1 MNQDRYT
8 ARDWTIALGI
18 WTGLAVMS
26 ILQTALFLQ
35 QRGQPIQWAPL
46 ATSRLVDW
54 YTCFAFAPAYV
65 WMIHRYVF
73 DHPRRAL
80 AIPLLFAATL
90 VFVFIKYAALVPL
103 GRWLGLMPPGTTFK
117 GMLAANVFTEMLFL
131 GGIALAIYAWE
142 LYRRV
147 RHEQL
152 ERSRLG
158 RELADARLDALTLQL
173 QPHFLFNTLNSILAL
188 IRREPRAAED
198 MLIELSELL
207 QRTLRGA
214 GHEVTLATE
223 LEHLELYLDIMRH
236 RFGDGLSTHVDA
248 DDAARQAHVPRFLLQ
263 PIAENAIEHG
273 FTEFDGRGRGRLS
286 VVATVRGDRLRVQVK
301 DDGRAAPAPP
311 VPKPNGG
318 IGLGNTRRRLETMYG
333 RDGEL
338 SIESTGS
345 GTTVTVTIPYRPEAA
360 AT

>member
-8 ARDWTIALGI
+8 ARDWTIAFCI
-18 WTGLAVMS
+18 WTGLAVLS

-46 ATSRLVDW
+46 ATSRLIDW

-90 VFVFIKYAALVPL
+90 LFVLIKYAALVPL
-103 GRWLGLMPPGTTFK
+103 AHWLGLMPPGTTFR

-142 LYRRV
+142 LYRRI

-198 MLIELSELL
+198 MLIDLSELL

-223 LEHLELYLDIMRH
+223 LEHLELYFDIMRH

-248 DDAARQAHVPRFLLQ
+248 DDAARRACVPRFLLQ

-273 FTEFDGRGRGRLS
+273 FAEFGGTGRLS
-286 VVATVRGDRLRVQVK
+286 VVATVRGERLRVEVT
-301 DDGRAAPAPP
+301 DDGRAAPAPRA
-311 VPKPNGG
+311 PKPNGG

-338 SIESTGS
+338 SIESNGS

-360 AT
+360 AI

>member
-1 MNQDRYT
+1 
-8 ARDWTIALGI
+8 
-18 WTGLAVMS
+18 MS
-26 ILQTALFLQ
+26 VLQTALFLQ
-35 QRGQPIQWAPL
+35 QRGQPIQWVPL
-46 ATSRLVDW
+46 ATSRLIDW

-65 WMIHRYVF
+65 WMIQRYLF
-73 DHPRRAL
+73 DHGRRAL
-80 AIPLLFAATL
+80 ALPLLLVATV
-90 VFVFIKYAALVPL
+90 VFVLIKYAALVPL
-103 GRWLGLMPPGTTFK
+103 ARALGLAQPGTTFK

-131 GGIALAIYAWE
+131 AGIALAIYAWE

-147 RHEQL
+147 RQEQL

-188 IRREPRAAED
+188 IRRDPRAAED
-198 MLIELSELL
+198 MLTELSELL

-248 DDAARQAHVPRFLLQ
+248 DADARHALVPRFLLQ

-273 FTEFDGRGRGRLS
+273 FAEHGGAGRLS
-286 VVATVRGDRLRVQVK
+286 VVATVRNDRLRVAVE
-301 DDGRAAPAPP
+301 DNGSATPARRA
-311 VPKPNGG
+311 PKPNGG
-318 IGLGNTRRRLETMYG
+318 IGLGNTRRRLEAMYG
-333 RDGEL
+333 SAGQL
-338 SIESTGS
+338 SIEPNGS
-345 GTTVTVTIPYRPEAA
+345 GTTVTVAIPYRRES
-360 AT
+360 TTI